1 MTAVSNTTPLRI
13 GMSLLPKLSLKMAPR
28 RLACLM
34 VTRLVQVIVLIKR
47 VIDRQSLVR
56 VWSFGERWL
65 AWWALTLGGC
75 ARSLGGRWL
84 SASGRDAR
92 GDARLLDGHS
102 LGAGA
107 CADRKSD

>member
-1 MTAVSNTTPLRI
+1 MDGLR
-13 GMSLLPKLSLKMAPR
+13 S
-28 RLACLM
+28 
-34 VTRLVQVIVLIKR
+34 RLVDALARLVDPVL
-47 VIDRQSLVR
+47 
-56 VWSFGERWL
+56 G
-65 AWWALTLGGC
+65 

-84 SASGRDAR
+84 SARGSDAR